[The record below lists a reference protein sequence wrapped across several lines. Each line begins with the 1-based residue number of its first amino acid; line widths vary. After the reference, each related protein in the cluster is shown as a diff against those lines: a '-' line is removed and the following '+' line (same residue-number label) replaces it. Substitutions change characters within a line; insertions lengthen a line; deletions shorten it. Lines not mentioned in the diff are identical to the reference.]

1 MPNIRTITFG
11 HDAKPFLGFLGLT
24 AAIYAFWLATFWPG
38 ILGQDSLAILLEV
51 LNPAHQSGKPS
62 FWYWFVRLTYQ
73 GHEHVEIPI
82 AVMLGL
88 GALIQAR
95 ILGWCWTQGLKKTA
109 LFLFIFVT
117 LTPHFVFFIGS
128 LYPDGIYSIAIAGLL
143 FECWLI
149 ARNRHCGWASLVIVA
164 LTLPFAAFARSNGII
179 FIVPVLLLAAVMWQ
193 HQRKQGLWLGL
204 IVLVWCIAV
213 GLGNRIHPSQ
223 GHGVMYP
230 LAIFETVNFLQPRHA
245 NIQTVTPRISPRTI
259 ETLEK
264 YYPIDVYLKHY
275 DPDYWDTL
283 VFMDGGPN
291 VVLLSKADKKIITRE
306 FLRYNLW
313 RNVPKFA
320 GSRINV
326 FLTSCFGQG
335 GIPHHTY
342 AQHVLP
348 AVKSQSTY
356 RRFGLDKADALLYKL
371 YDASYMSRWLFWTP
385 FLGLSLLAWALVIG
399 SKKRSWPMLLV
410 AVPMLVQLGGIVL
423 FSIAGEYRYILPF
436 FALTLVL
443 FPIFVLRHQAGPDAK
458 PPTHPICP

>member
-1 MPNIRTITFG
+1 
-11 HDAKPFLGFLGLT
+11 
-24 AAIYAFWLATFWPG
+24 
-38 ILGQDSLAILLEV
+38 
-51 LNPAHQSGKPS
+51 
-62 FWYWFVRLTYQ
+62 
-73 GHEHVEIPI
+73 
-82 AVMLGL
+82 
-88 GALIQAR
+88 
-95 ILGWCWTQGLKKTA
+95 
-109 LFLFIFVT
+109 
-117 LTPHFVFFIGS
+117 
-128 LYPDGIYSIAIAGLL
+128 
-143 FECWLI
+143 
-149 ARNRHCGWASLVIVA
+149 
-164 LTLPFAAFARSNGII
+164 
-179 FIVPVLLLAAVMWQ
+179 
-193 HQRKQGLWLGL
+193 
-204 IVLVWCIAV
+204 
-213 GLGNRIHPSQ
+213 
-223 GHGVMYP
+223 MYP
-230 LAIFETVNFLQPRHA
+230 LAIFETVNFLQPRNT
-245 NIQTVTPRISPRTI
+245 NIQTATPRISQKTI

-264 YYPIDVYLKHY
+264 YHPIDVYQKHY

-291 VVLLSKADKKIITRE
+291 VILLSKTDKKIITRE

-313 RNVPKFA
+313 RNVPKFT

-326 FLTSCFGQG
+326 FLTSCFAQG

-385 FLGLSLLAWALVIG
+385 FLGLGLLAWALVAG
-399 SKKRSWPMLLV
+399 SKKRSWPTLLV

-443 FPIFVLRHQAGPDAK
+443 LPMFVLRHQSGPDAK